1 MSKFFSYLKAN
12 WKSLLTG
19 AIQGLWGAVKKTAT
33 PALIGATVA
42 TFAGCGTMQTPSS
55 KSQSSSV
62 YAFGLPAVVITHDNK
77 QVADNTGDD
86 DNSAYQTK

>member
-1 MSKFFSYLKAN
+1 MSKLWSIIKSN
-12 WKSLLTG
+12 WKNVLLG
-19 AIQGLWGAVKKTAT
+19 AIKDAWNAVKFAAA
-33 PALIGATVA
+33 PALIGAGVA
-42 TFAGCGTMQTPSS
+42 TLTGCGTMQTPSS